1 MENNNCVFVF
11 DSAKPTTCQDIIEK
25 LNIDCPKKSGVVYK
39 AEFKADE
46 YPNGT
51 IRVRELTSGDVIY
64 VSNTGKDVKLGD
76 KFMNYPAVVS
86 EIYYEPKKWWQ
97 FWKPK
102 KQIGYSVKW
111 I

>member
-1 MENNNCVFVF
+1 MIKDKFQKVKNMENN
-11 DSAKPTTCQDIIEK
+11 
-25 LNIDCPKKSGVVYK
+25 KKSGIYK

-51 IRVRELTSGDVIY
+51 IRAYELTSGDVLYI
-64 VSNTGKDVKLGD
+64 SNTGKDVKLGD
-76 KFMNYPAVVS
+76 KFMNYHAVVS
-86 EIYYEPKKWWQ
+86 EICYKPKKWWQ

-102 KQIGYSVKW
+102 KQIGHFVKW

>member
-1 MENNNCVFVF
+1 MENN
-11 DSAKPTTCQDIIEK
+11 AKPTTCQDIIEK
-25 LNIDCPKKSGVVYK
+25 LNIDCPKKSGVYK

-51 IRVRELTSGDVIY
+51 IKVRELTSGDVLYI
-64 VSNTGKDVKLGD
+64 SNTGKDVKLGD

>member
-1 MENNNCVFVF
+1 MFLLGGLQEIIKDKFQKVKNMENN
-11 DSAKPTTCQDIIEK
+11 
-25 LNIDCPKKSGVVYK
+25 KKSCIYK

-51 IRVRELTSGDVIY
+51 IRAHELTSGDVLYI
-64 VSNTGKDVKLGD
+64 SNTGKDVKLGD